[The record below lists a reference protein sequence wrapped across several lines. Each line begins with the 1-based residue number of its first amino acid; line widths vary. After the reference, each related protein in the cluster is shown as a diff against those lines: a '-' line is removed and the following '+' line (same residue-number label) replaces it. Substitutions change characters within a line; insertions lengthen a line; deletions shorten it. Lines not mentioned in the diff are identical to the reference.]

1 MSRDTVTMATSSPDR
16 RIDLVSG
23 TAIPLRGNNI
33 DTDRIIP
40 ARYLKAITFEGLGEH
55 VFEDDR
61 ASMPDHPFENP
72 AYAGASILVV
82 NENFGSGSS
91 REHAPQALKRWGI
104 GACVGE
110 SFSEIFLGNAT
121 AIGLPCATAD
131 AGGVERLMSAAERD
145 PQTRMTLSV
154 AGSHVEAAGHTVPVR
169 IPDAVREALLTGQ
182 WDATAL
188 LLDDF
193 DAVRAVSGRL
203 PYVTGF

>member
-1 MSRDTVTMATSSPDR
+1 MNTSTADR
-16 RIDLVSG
+16 RIDVVSG
-23 TAIPLRGNNI
+23 TALPMRGNNI

-61 ASMPDHPFENP
+61 ASMPDHPFGNP

-104 GACVGE
+104 AACVGE

-121 AIGLPCATAD
+121 TIGLPCATAD
-131 AGGVERLMSAAERD
+131 AAGVERLMAAAEND
-145 PQTRMTLSV
+145 PRQRMTLSV
-154 AGSHVEAAGHTVPVR
+154 AAGRVDAAGHAVPVR
-169 IPDAVREALLTGQ
+169 MPEAVREALLTGQ

-193 DAVRAVSGRL
+193 DAVRAVSTRL
-203 PYVTGF
+203 PYVAGF